1 MSCFYKCFSD
11 EYAQNDDNKDG
22 MHQMFAERGMGFE
35 EHYVIDRR
43 TSAEEAIKL
52 VQEADCI

>member
-1 MSCFYKCFSD
+1 
-11 EYAQNDDNKDG
+11 
-22 MHQMFAERGMGFE
+22 MFAERGMGFE